1 MIRVAI
7 AVRSQVLRG
16 GLEVMV
22 RNEPDL
28 ELVESEATSRNVAG
42 PAADVL
48 VASEAE
54 FDIHEL
60 EEDSSGP
67 AVVLIAEDPEPGLV
81 SEALRAG
88 VRAVLTAD
96 AGPAE
101 LAGAIHAAA
110 AGLTALRPADL
121 ESVLGAPA
129 RAEAAHDGAP
139 ELTPRELEVLQMLA
153 EGLPNKQ
160 IAWQLGISEHTAKS
174 HVAGIL
180 TKLNAGSRAQAVT
193 IGIRRGLILI

>member
-7 AVRSQVLRG
+7 AVRSRVLRTA
-16 GLEVMV
+16 LETMV
-22 RNEPDL
+22 RGEPEL
-28 ELVESEATSRNVAG
+28 ELVETNAAGRDIAG
-42 PAADVL
+42 PAADV
-48 VASEAE
+48 VISSEAE
-54 FDIHEL
+54 LDFHEL
-60 EEDSSGP
+60 EEGSSGP
-67 AVVLIAEDPEPGLV
+67 AVVLMVEDPEPGFIA
-81 SEALRAG
+81 EALRAG

-110 AGLTALRPADL
+110 SGLSAIRPADL
-121 ESVLGAPA
+121 ETVLAVPA
-129 RAEAAHDGAP
+129 RTEPPHDGTP

-153 EGLPNKQ
+153 EGLANKQ
-160 IAWQLGISEHTAKS
+160 IAWQLGISEHTAKA